1 MRLKIG
7 DNVKVISGSDKGKFG
22 KITMVSKA
30 IVIVEGINIKT
41 KHIKPA
47 TREKSGELVQQES
60 PINISNVMLCDSE
73 NVASRFRV
81 VKTGKIKANCP
92 LDNFIVICRMI
103 PIQPSCLIGSAVI
116 GHYGLFRQ
124 LES

>member
-81 VKTGKIKANCP
+81 VKTGKIKERFSKKTGKK
-92 LDNFIVICRMI
+92 LD
-103 PIQPSCLIGSAVI
+103 
-116 GHYGLFRQ
+116 
-124 LES
+124 

>member
-47 TREKSGELVQQES
+47 TREKSGALVQQES
-60 PINISNVMLCDSE
+60 LINISNVMLCDSAH
-73 NVASRFRV
+73 VASRFRV
-81 VKTGKIKANCP
+81 VKTGKIKERISKKTGKK
-92 LDNFIVICRMI
+92 LD
-103 PIQPSCLIGSAVI
+103 
-116 GHYGLFRQ
+116 
-124 LES
+124 

>member
-7 DNVKVISGSDKGKFG
+7 DNVKVISGSDKGQFG
-22 KITMVSKA
+22 KITMVSKVA
-30 IVIVEGINIKT
+30 VIVEGINIKT

-47 TREKSGELVQQES
+47 TREKSGELVQQEA

-81 VKTGKIKANCP
+81 VKTGKIKERFSKKAGKK
-92 LDNFIVICRMI
+92 LD
-103 PIQPSCLIGSAVI
+103 
-116 GHYGLFRQ
+116 
-124 LES
+124 

>member
-30 IVIVEGINIKT
+30 VVIVEGINIKT

-81 VKTGKIKANCP
+81 VKTGKIKERFSKKTGKK
-92 LDNFIVICRMI
+92 LD
-103 PIQPSCLIGSAVI
+103 
-116 GHYGLFRQ
+116 
-124 LES
+124 

>member
-81 VKTGKIKANCP
+81 VKTGKIKER
-92 LDNFIVICRMI
+92 FSKKTGKKIR
-103 PIQPSCLIGSAVI
+103 LI
-116 GHYGLFRQ
+116 
-124 LES
+124 

>member
-41 KHIKPA
+41 KHPEFAALITSSIIKDFPA
-47 TREKSGELVQQES
+47 IAPDLK
-60 PINISNVMLCDSE
+60 
-73 NVASRFRV
+73 
-81 VKTGKIKANCP
+81 
-92 LDNFIVICRMI
+92 
-103 PIQPSCLIGSAVI
+103 
-116 GHYGLFRQ
+116 
-124 LES
+124 

>member
-7 DNVKVISGSDKGKFG
+7 DNVKVISGSDKGQFG
-22 KITMVSKA
+22 KITMVSKVA
-30 IVIVEGINIKT
+30 VIVEGINIKT

-47 TREKSGELVQQES
+47 TREKKWELVQQEA

-81 VKTGKIKANCP
+81 VKTGKTKERFSKKTGKKR
-92 LDNFIVICRMI
+92 D
-103 PIQPSCLIGSAVI
+103 
-116 GHYGLFRQ
+116 
-124 LES
+124 

>member
-7 DNVKVISGSDKGKFG
+7 DNVMVISGSDKGQFG
-22 KITMVSKA
+22 KITMVSKVA
-30 IVIVEGINIKT
+30 VIVEGINIKT

-47 TREKSGELVQQES
+47 TREKSGELVQQEA

-81 VKTGKIKANCP
+81 VKTGKTKERFSKKTGKKI
-92 LDNFIVICRMI
+92 D
-103 PIQPSCLIGSAVI
+103 
-116 GHYGLFRQ
+116 
-124 LES
+124 

>member
-7 DNVKVISGSDKGKFG
+7 DNVKVISGSDKGQFG
-22 KITMVSKA
+22 KITMVSKVA
-30 IVIVEGINIKT
+30 VIVEGINIKT

-47 TREKSGELVQQES
+47 TREKSGELVQQEA

-81 VKTGKIKANCP
+81 VKTGKIKERFSKKTGKK
-92 LDNFIVICRMI
+92 LD
-103 PIQPSCLIGSAVI
+103 
-116 GHYGLFRQ
+116 
-124 LES
+124 